1 MKILITGGAGY
12 LGSAIVPRLINK
24 KYNVTVLDN
33 LYFKQFTL
41 HDMFK
46 CENFEFIFEDVRNFK
61 IVNDIAKKF
70 DVVIPLAGLVGAPL
84 CDLHPIYAVKIN
96 QTAVEELCNTLPKET
111 KLIIPVTNSGYGI
124 SKPDEICTEDTK
136 LNPISIYGKTKVAAE
151 KVTMDRG
158 NAISFRLATVFG
170 VTSRMRTDLL
180 VNNFVLEA
188 VKKNI

>member
-84 CDLHPIYAVKIN
+84 CDLHPIDAVKIN